1 MGEAAPD
8 NSGGGSIVL
17 RPGPPLP
24 KRTGCACQ
32 LCTVCGGVPEGWD
45 GSGERGLRLDCPRV
59 CADSVRQATPPL
71 PAKKKRRMNT
81 QDNRSSG
88 RRRGPRRRRPQDEN
102 QDGERQNNGGHQGQ
116 QNGHSGSYRPSSRS
130 QSQSDH
136 RQGERRPE
144 TAKPGLLQRIL
155 SFFGFGPKKK
165 AYPPYEGGKSV
176 HPSRREGSQPAPAA
190 PRRGNGSSSNAST
203 AGAVAGG
210 VAAAGATAGA
220 GLSRPSRKPEAVEV
234 TSPKLYV
241 GNLSF
246 DATESDISELF
257 NGVGAVKNVEIVT
270 YKDTYKSKGFGFVTM
285 TAIDEAVR
293 AVSELHDKDFMGRRL
308 VVSGAKTNDRPQ
320 ERVVEER
327 APEKAAEPVAQPE

>member
-1 MGEAAPD
+1 
-8 NSGGGSIVL
+8 
-17 RPGPPLP
+17 
-24 KRTGCACQ
+24 
-32 LCTVCGGVPEGWD
+32 
-45 GSGERGLRLDCPRV
+45 
-59 CADSVRQATPPL
+59 
-71 PAKKKRRMNT
+71 MNT
-81 QDNRSSG
+81 QDNRSAG

-102 QDGERQNNGGHQGQ
+102 QDGGNQNNGGHRGQ
-116 QNGHSGSYRPSSRS
+116 QSGQSGSYRPSSRS
-130 QSQSDH
+130 QNQSES

-144 TAKPGLLQRIL
+144 TTSPGLLQRIL

-165 AYPPYEGGKSV
+165 VYPPYEGGKSV
-176 HPSRREGSQPAPAA
+176 HPSQREGSQAPAS
-190 PRRGNGSSSNAST
+190 RRGNSGGTNTASA
-203 AGAVAGG
+203 AGLVAGG
-210 VAAAGATAGA
+210 GALAGGAAAT

-257 NGVGAVKNVEIVT
+257 NGVGGVKNVEIVT

-285 TAIDEAVR
+285 TAVDEAVR

-320 ERVVEER
+320 ERVAVER
-327 APEKAAEPVAQPE
+327 APEQAGGPSAQPE